1 MANREMT
8 STITACGYM
17 SDIKIEINIKNLEE
31 ALTLEELRELN
42 AMIKESLR
50 IIVADR
56 DLKEEEEL

>member
-1 MANREMT
+1 MT